1 MQTRVRTATSSTNV
15 VRVLLKLFKHMLNV
29 WHFYASVALMI
40 LAALLSSLIP
50 YIMRYI
56 IDAGIVRRSFEVIL
70 NRSSLLIALAAVSSL
85 FRLSSG
91 YVGSLATQRVVH
103 MLRASAFESM
113 LRRPVRFFSDVAV
126 GQAIT
131 TIVNDTGRV
140 EGFLAFEFRMLINAV
155 FSAAISLVFMFYM
168 NASLALVALASMA
181 ATVIVK
187 HTQPLL

>member
-1 MQTRVRTATSSTNV
+1 MRTATSSTNV
-15 VRVLLKLFKHMLNV
+15 ARALVKLFKHVVNV
-29 WHFYASVALMI
+29 WHFYASVTLMI

-56 IDAGIVRRSFEVIL
+56 IDAGIVKRSFEVIL
-70 NRSSLLIALAAVSSL
+70 NRSSLLIALVAVSSL
-85 FRLSSG
+85 FRLGSG

-113 LRRPVRFFSDVAV
+113 PRKPARFFSNVAV

-140 EGFLAFEFRMLINAV
+140 DGFLAFEFLEC
-155 FSAAISLVFMFYM
+155 S
-168 NASLALVALASMA
+168 
-181 ATVIVK
+181 
-187 HTQPLL
+187 

>member
-1 MQTRVRTATSSTNV
+1 VARALV
-15 VRVLLKLFKHMLNV
+15 KLFKHVVNV
-29 WHFYASVALMI
+29 WHFYASVTLMI

-56 IDAGIVRRSFEVIL
+56 IDAGIVKRSFEVIL
-70 NRSSLLIALAAVSSL
+70 NRSSLLIALVAVSSL
-85 FRLSSG
+85 FRLGSG

-113 LRRPVRFFSDVAV
+113 PRKPARFFSNVAV

-140 EGFLAFEFRMLINAV
+140 DGFLAFEFLEC
-155 FSAAISLVFMFYM
+155 S
-168 NASLALVALASMA
+168 
-181 ATVIVK
+181 
-187 HTQPLL
+187 